1 MKNNILYILL
11 IFASFNSYSQKKQV
25 AKADKNYN
33 HYAYID
39 AIKTYERIFEKGY
52 KSPDMLQKLGNANY
66 FSANLEK
73 AAKWYSELFLMTNE
87 VAPECYYRYAQ
98 SLKAIRQYTK
108 ADEMMAKFN
117 EKSGNDRRA
126 KLAVEQKDYLAVI
139 KKNSGRYTFADS
151 GINSENSDYGT
162 AFLGDKIVFASARKQ
177 GAVHRKKSSITG
189 EAYTNLYSAQRNPDG
204 SLTSAEYFSKDLN
217 SKYHESTP
225 VFSKDGKTVYFTRNN
240 YLGKKRKNKDGTV
253 LLKLYTATN

>member
-73 AAKWYSELFLMTNE
+73 AAKWYGELFLMTDD
-87 VAPECYYRYAQ
+87 VVPEYYYRYAQ
-98 SLKAIRQYTK
+98 SLKATKQYAK

-126 KLAVEQKDYLAVI
+126 KLAAEQKDYLAVI
-139 KKNSGRYTFADS
+139 RKNSGRYNIADS

-162 AFLGDKIVFASARKQ
+162 TFLGDKVIFASARKA
-177 GAVHRKKSSITG
+177 GKTTKRKASMTG
-189 EAYTNLYSAQRNPDG
+189 ESYTNLYVAKINTDST
-204 SLTSAEYFSKDLN
+204 LTFLEPFSKNLN

-225 VFSKDGKTVYFTRNN
+225 VFTKDGKKVYFTRNN
-240 YLGKKRKNKDGTV
+240 FLGKKKKDKEG
-253 LLKLYTATN
+253 